1 MVDAAEPAILD
12 LSGEVI
18 ELLTEIELDPSLTE
32 LTLMHCR
39 LQQIDSLLPL
49 TRLEK
54 LNLRANRIREVQ
66 GLQNCV
72 LLRELEL
79 YENQITQLSGLD
91 GLARLELLDVSFNEL
106 TRIDGLQG
114 LVALREL
121 YLANN
126 KIGAIEGLH
135 GLPALRLLELGSNR
149 LRAIKLD
156 HLSSL
161 EELHLGRNKLT
172 QLDGL
177 QALAKLRVLGVV
189 SHRGGVGLRPG
200 DMRLQH
206 LLLTTSPLTIAVY
219 SPLLAHYLPGEQ
231 PSALLD
237 GGRVAAPAKGAVR
250 GPQRARE
257 HGAARRTHGAAHAG
271 AKQQPAAGS
280 GVRLARVARGAVA
293 QRQPR
298 RGGGTPR

>member
-1 MVDAAEPAILD
+1 MIDAAEPTILD

-72 LLRELEL
+72 QLCELEL
-79 YENQITQLSGLD
+79 YENQLTQLSGLD

-106 TRIDGLQG
+106 TRIDGIQELA
-114 LVALREL
+114 ALREL

-149 LRAIKLD
+149 LRAIQQLE

-177 QALAKLRVLGVV
+177 QTLAKLRVLGVV

-200 DMRLQH
+200 GMRLRPRDVAS
-206 LLLTTSPLTIAVY
+206 LTTSSTHYCFPLTT
-219 SPLLAHYLPGEQ
+219 HY
-231 PSALLD
+231 ALLT
-237 GGRVAAPAKGAVR
+237 R
-250 GPQRARE
+250 RATDCARWRE
-257 HGAARRTHGAAHAG
+257 SSRCSSLGSCTRTTMG
-271 AKQQPAAGS
+271 
-280 GVRLARVARGAVA
+280 
-293 QRQPR
+293 
-298 RGGGTPR
+298 